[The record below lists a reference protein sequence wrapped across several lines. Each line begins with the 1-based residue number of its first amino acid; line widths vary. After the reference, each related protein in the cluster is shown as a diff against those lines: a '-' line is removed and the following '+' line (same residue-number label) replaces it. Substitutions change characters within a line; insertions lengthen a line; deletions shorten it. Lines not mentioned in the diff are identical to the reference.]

1 MSTTYDHGPSMGA
14 PASASKG
21 VMDRLRTETM
31 PLHEAAE
38 GHRFQRALV
47 SGAVTKDDYARW
59 MGQML
64 LLHGALERALRRVR
78 DAEPRVGAVVTDSQ
92 FRSGDLRADLGFF
105 GAPEASAPAPA
116 TVSAIGEIERAASAT
131 DPLDRLRILGMHYV
145 LEGSLNGGRYIA
157 MAVRRAFALKGV
169 EGTKHMDP
177 YGEAQRPTWAAFKA
191 TMDAQGWSPSEQDA
205 LVEGAKAMFL
215 AVGAMSEDMVVTG
228 VAEGVGA

>member
-1 MSTTYDHGPSMGA
+1 MTTTYDHGPSMGA
-14 PASASKG
+14 SASPTKG

-78 DAEPRVGAVVTDSQ
+78 EAESRVAAVVTDSQ
-92 FRSGDLRADLGFF
+92 FRAGDLRADLGYF
-105 GAPEASAPAPA
+105 GVPERAEPAPGA
-116 TVSAIGEIERAASAT
+116 TRAIAEIDRLAYAT

-157 MAVRRAFALKGV
+157 MAVRRAFALQGV

-177 YGEAQRPTWAAFKA
+177 YGEAQRVTWAAFKA
-191 TMDAQGWSPSEQDA
+191 TMDSQAWSPAEQDA

-215 AVGAMSEDMVVTG
+215 AVGAMSEDMV
-228 VAEGVGA
+228 AAGVGA